1 MKEIEFHDSL
11 RRDYWEVTHLA
22 GIQETTSSGE

>member
-1 MKEIEFHDSL
+1 MKEIKFHASL
-11 RRDYWEVTHLA
+11 LRDYCEVTHLA